1 MKGLFAVAG
10 LAVFLVACSDTTIP
24 DSLRQPH
31 VAAKDGIPPPP
42 PLPGSGDGFL
52 DLGAGDAV
60 PAALPNTPPD
70 PCTGIHVPLSY
81 SFDYLQNDPGSNQVS
96 HMLLDGT
103 SGLTGNIDIH
113 QNENGKS
120 NAHGQI
126 SGNGFSLN
134 IQSGSENEF
143 DQFFFDFSI
152 TAIVTTAAG
161 QKCTLTGDIRGSL
174 FSEPD

>member
-1 MKGLFAVAG
+1 
-10 LAVFLVACSDTTIP
+10 
-24 DSLRQPH
+24 
-31 VAAKDGIPPPP
+31 
-42 PLPGSGDGFL
+42 
-52 DLGAGDAV
+52 
-60 PAALPNTPPD
+60 
-70 PCTGIHVPLSY
+70 
-81 SFDYLQNDPGSNQVS
+81 
-96 HMLLDGT
+96 
-103 SGLTGNIDIH
+103 LTGNIDIH

-174 FSEPD
+174 LGEIG